1 MTRLLL
7 LASALSL
14 AACSGQDD
22 ANTSDKIEVQG
33 QQAAGQPL
41 AAAPQETKGQE
52 FVSAVLGQFDFAAAS
67 ATQVS
72 ERGEPQT
79 AKLQAQ
85 QLAATVQAARA
96 ELATAAAG
104 LKMEPSALPTGQSD
118 LAVLS
123 STRGTPLS
131 RAFAQQQVEAL
142 TALVGTMRAYKN
154 GGDNAQ
160 LRAWAEKHQGPINE
174 RLLDIQTLNA
184 ELEEANLP
192 ADQR

>member
-22 ANTSDKIEVQG
+22 ANSSDKIEVQG
-33 QQAAGQPL
+33 QAAGQPMTP
-41 AAAPQETKGQE
+41 APQETKGQD

-67 ATQVS
+67 ATQVA
-72 ERGEPQT
+72 ERGEPQG
-79 AKLQAQ
+79 AKVQAQ
-85 QLAATVQAARA
+85 QLAATVQAART
-96 ELATAAAG
+96 ELTAAAAG
-104 LKMEPSALPTGQSD
+104 LKMEATSLPTAQSD
-118 LAVLS
+118 VAVLS
-123 STRGTPLS
+123 STRGTPLA
-131 RAFAQQQVEAL
+131 RAFARQQVEAL

-184 ELEEANLP
+184 ELEEAALP